1 MIEKNV
7 IIHEKSKIEKYVD
20 AFLISTL
27 AYLLQPFKKS
37 YKAEYT
43 LFSLSIVDKFVEK
56 SEGLNVIKYQYFS

>member
-1 MIEKNV
+1 M
-7 IIHEKSKIEKYVD
+7 KSKIEKYVD

-43 LFSLSIVDKFVEK
+43 LLNAFYAYEIMFPYVIYISMSFLSID
-56 SEGLNVIKYQYFS
+56 LL

>member
-1 MIEKNV
+1 MK
-7 IIHEKSKIEKYVD
+7 KRKIEKYVD

-27 AYLLQPFKKS
+27 AYFLQPFKKS

-56 SEGLNVIKYQYFS
+56 SEGLNVK